1 MPPVGAMLLQGDVL
15 AVIAA
20 NHGRTERPRAPA
32 MVRRAMGKK
41 LHLP

>member
-32 MVRRAMGKK
+32 MGKK
-41 LHLP
+41 LRLP